1 MDSNKLSSFFSFI
14 FSKLFLKQLGIALGI
29 VVVLSLVAFLSLRFY
44 THHGESVEVPLL
56 KNKNIK
62 EVAALLEDMDLEYEI
77 VDSVYLSDK
86 PAGTIIEQIPAPKE
100 KIKKYRKIYLTINS
114 YSKPLVTLPDVRD
127 LSYRNA
133 KATLEAMG
141 LKVASVEYVPSEYK
155 DLVKDVKRYG
165 RTLSPGSRI
174 PRDSRVTLVVGS
186 IQPVGEVKP
195 TPSFR
200 GLKYETAIQT
210 ANTDSVN
217 IRSVQFDEEP
227 KNKAD
232 SALFVVY
239 KQDPLKGTPIKIGG
253 SINIWLTKDKTL
265 LSTPEEEFIKLDED
279 SVKKSQNKKDI
290 EKFF

>member
-186 IQPVGEVKP
+186 IQPIGEEKP

-210 ANTDSVN
+210 ANADSVN

-232 SALFVVY
+232 SSLFVVY

-279 SVKKSQNKKDI
+279 SIKKSQNKKDI